1 MQAQL
6 LFIILHNVSCT
17 FPELTKDRK
26 VILILVL
33 ELDMC
38 SAKYGYNDTKYSVL
52 QRSCNITS
60 NSAMRM
66 RS

>member
-38 SAKYGYNDTKYSVL
+38 SAKYGYNDTK
-52 QRSCNITS
+52 
-60 NSAMRM
+60 
-66 RS
+66 